1 MKGGKE
7 QRDSTGAASGKEVGG
22 RATLLCILSEEELKR
37 FMLWNDG
44 PSLAIEL
51 SDEDIEAMYQE
62 WLRKERDDGSFN
74 ICREASSGR

>member
-1 MKGGKE
+1 MKGGIE
-7 QRDSTGAASGKEVGG
+7 QRDLTGAASGKEVGG
-22 RATLLCILSEEELKR
+22 RATLLRVMSEEELKR

-62 WLRKERDDGSFN
+62 HLIKEIYYGN
-74 ICREASSGR
+74 L

>member
-1 MKGGKE
+1 MKGGKVARE
-7 QRDSTGAASGKEVGG
+7 SNRAAFGKEVGG
-22 RATLLCILSEEELKR
+22 RAILRVMSEEELKR

-62 WLRKERDDGSFN
+62 HLRKEIKG
-74 ICREASSGR
+74 

>member
-1 MKGGKE
+1 MKGGFE
-7 QRDSTGAASGKEVGG
+7 QRESNRAASGKEVGG
-22 RATLLCILSEEELKR
+22 RAIFRVMSEEELKR

-62 WLRKERDDGSFN
+62 HLRKEIYYGN
-74 ICREASSGR
+74 L

>member
-1 MKGGKE
+1 MKGGFE
-7 QRDSTGAASGKEVGG
+7 QRESNSAASGKEVGG
-22 RATLLCILSEEELKR
+22 RATLLRVMSEEELKR

-62 WLRKERDDGSFN
+62 HLRKEKEECLRK
-74 ICREASSGR
+74 